1 MDQKPKTKSH
11 RGMEIVVMTL
21 NSSRGNRKLA
31 NKNSRDKL
39 KDYRNI
45 NKNVQ

>member
-21 NSSRGNRKLA
+21 NSSRGNRKPT

-39 KDYRNI
+39 KYYHNI
-45 NKNVQ
+45 NKSVQ